1 MFVVLL
7 LIKFLGKIDAR
18 LVSLDL
24 LEVGVLSLSTQTMG
38 LGPETIFFP
47 FSRRCCQSDRFLVS
61 RKGCSARIS
70 LRNLASG
77 DVSGSSM
84 GRASILS
91 FRICVSA
98 VHINFI
104 AYFGNETSLILGM
117 KRAPEIHT
125 CQQTDTR
132 LRSTGK
138 LQLRR

>member
-61 RKGCSARIS
+61 RKGCPWYQIGPFCASFRLAIVRSGVYYLVSFNVYVIVELPRLRMHVSFFMALVFSDFRSLVRFSGVFIS
-70 LRNLASG
+70 L
-77 DVSGSSM
+77 
-84 GRASILS
+84 
-91 FRICVSA
+91 C
-98 VHINFI
+98 
-104 AYFGNETSLILGM
+104 
-117 KRAPEIHT
+117 
-125 CQQTDTR
+125 
-132 LRSTGK
+132 
-138 LQLRR
+138 

>member
-61 RKGCSARIS
+61 RKGCPWYQIGPFCASFRLVRSGVYYLASFSVYVIVESPRLRMHVSFFMALVFSDFRSLVRFSGVFIS
-70 LRNLASG
+70 L
-77 DVSGSSM
+77 
-84 GRASILS
+84 
-91 FRICVSA
+91 C
-98 VHINFI
+98 
-104 AYFGNETSLILGM
+104 
-117 KRAPEIHT
+117 
-125 CQQTDTR
+125 
-132 LRSTGK
+132 
-138 LQLRR
+138 

>member
-1 MFVVLL
+1 MTPTSHLSWLLVAFAPVRFAVLL
-7 LIKFLGKIDAR
+7 LIKFLGKICVR

-61 RKGCSARIS
+61 RKGCSARVS

-104 AYFGNETSLILGM
+104 AYFGNETGTGDTYLS
-117 KRAPEIHT
+117 
-125 CQQTDTR
+125 TD
-132 LRSTGK
+132 
-138 LQLRR
+138 